1 MGKSIADATPAV
13 LEQLG
18 LFIERAVAWISDTGL
33 PLLRDA
39 LLKAGTAFVEWIEP
53 QILPMLSKLGDVTLA
68 ISKWLRDS
76 VLPALINGFV
86 EVGGALVDWVI
97 DSFPKLRER
106 LQEFVQK
113 LGTYIQES
121 LPIIVDKARVLGDA
135 LVDWVG
141 EAVRKLPAE
150 IIKLAAT
157 IVEVIVTDV
166 IPALIKVAPKIVAA
180 LLSWTGSLAVDLVA
194 GLASAFAELLKA
206 IPKMAGALGSAMA
219 DLAKAAGKNLTN
231 GLISMINGLIGKIND
246 LLEFTIPVPF
256 APDIKVNA
264 PDLPKIPMLAKGGI
278 IDQPTLSV
286 VGERGAEAVVP
297 LDRYDA
303 LRDAAL
309 APTPAASGG
318 DVYITVQAGVGDPTA
333 IGRSIVEALQAYQRR
348 VGTLNLK
355 VA

>member
-1 MGKSIADATPAV
+1 
-13 LEQLG
+13 
-18 LFIERAVAWISDTGL
+18 
-33 PLLRDA
+33 
-39 LLKAGTAFVEWIEP
+39 
-53 QILPMLSKLGDVTLA
+53 
-68 ISKWLRDS
+68 
-76 VLPALINGFV
+76 
-86 EVGGALVDWVI
+86 
-97 DSFPKLRER
+97 
-106 LQEFVQK
+106 
-113 LGTYIQES
+113 
-121 LPIIVDKARVLGDA
+121 
-135 LVDWVG
+135 
-141 EAVRKLPAE
+141 
-150 IIKLAAT
+150 
-157 IVEVIVTDV
+157 
-166 IPALIKVAPKIVAA
+166 
-180 LLSWTGSLAVDLVA
+180 
-194 GLASAFAELLKA
+194 
-206 IPKMAGALGSAMA
+206 MA
-219 DLAKAAGKNLTN
+219 DLAKVAGKNLTN

-246 LLEFTIPVPF
+246 LLEFTIPVPL